1 MQSSIVSFGPRFRF
15 PYATLHHLDCTSK
28 ANKIKALVRSQD
40 KKKIAKK
47 KQTELKQT
55 QQRKIKKEIEHSTPK
70 KKEIR
75 RRENDML
82 WNTQHERN
90 RGNHIISSGLLH
102 SFLHVFVLL
111 ALKPPA
117 NGCNIVG
124 YCMLRPFAHPAAYCC
139 AFLGVVEQSLKTAKL
154 LTQRLPTF
162 LLFRDRRSV
171 AQQCWICLHSSFQ
184 HCWGHV
190 AKHANHTW
198 SPIYPPHDALQ
209 VPKFG
214 SCSICTPLH
223 IRKEA
228 SNNSLLP
235 PFAHNVSRLQK
246 FFR

>member
-1 MQSSIVSFGPRFRF
+1 
-15 PYATLHHLDCTSK
+15 
-28 ANKIKALVRSQD
+28 
-40 KKKIAKK
+40 
-47 KQTELKQT
+47 
-55 QQRKIKKEIEHSTPK
+55 
-70 KKEIR
+70 
-75 RRENDML
+75 ML
-82 WNTQHERN
+82 WNTQHKRN
-90 RGNHIISSGLLH
+90 RGNHIISSGLRH

-139 AFLGVVEQSLKTAKL
+139 VFLGVVEQSLKTAKL

-228 SNNSLLP
+228 KTLCYLRLHIKLVAFKSFSGKYSWSLQIRRRK
-235 PFAHNVSRLQK
+235 VSREAK
-246 FFR
+246 KWT

>member
-1 MQSSIVSFGPRFRF
+1 
-15 PYATLHHLDCTSK
+15 
-28 ANKIKALVRSQD
+28 
-40 KKKIAKK
+40 
-47 KQTELKQT
+47 
-55 QQRKIKKEIEHSTPK
+55 
-70 KKEIR
+70 
-75 RRENDML
+75 ML
-82 WNTQHERN
+82 WNTQNERN

-139 AFLGVVEQSLKTAKL
+139 VFLGVVEQSLKTAKL

-162 LLFRDRRSV
+162 LLFRDRWSV

-184 HCWGHV
+184 HSWGHV

-223 IRKEA
+223 IRKDA
-228 SNNSLLP
+228 TTPCYLRLHITLVAFKSFSGRYSWSLQIRRRK
-235 PFAHNVSRLQK
+235 VSRETK
-246 FFR
+246 KWTWKESFSC